1 MKKILLLTLL
11 TFSLFI
17 QAQEVSPYYPA
28 KNNVTDPFNFTSQLT
43 YFDLNYI
50 SNNISEFLTY
60 RMNMV
65 VEKEDDSKLL
75 FDGGKNVYQ
84 YTDRIAASG
93 SHNLIITYN
102 VGKTND
108 IYVIKSVTISGDKE
122 RVYDFFVEFWKTT
135 INFKEPSG
143 KSDVSLLTGQDV
155 VKLFFNKGK
164 PYITVTNG
172 TYKTIEEF
180 NLKFNQLLASKNN

>member
-1 MKKILLLTLL
+1 MKKIVALLFLYSICS
-11 TFSLFI
+11 F
-17 QAQEVSPYYPA
+17 AQEVSPYYPA
-28 KNNVTDPFNFTSQLT
+28 KYVGENPSDFSSQLT
-43 YFDLNYI
+43 YFD
-50 SNNISEFLTY
+50 SNFIVNKVSDFIYY
-60 RMNMV
+60 RMAMKL
-65 VEKEDDSKLL
+65 ESSDDSKLL
-75 FDGGKNVYQ
+75 YNGGELTYHYADMFSSGRLSIKYYIGKVNDVY
-84 YTDRIAASG
+84 T
-93 SHNLIITYN
+93 
-102 VGKTND
+102 V
-108 IYVIKSVTISGDKE
+108 KSVKITGDSE
-122 RVYDFFVEFWKTT
+122 RLITFFVEFWKTT